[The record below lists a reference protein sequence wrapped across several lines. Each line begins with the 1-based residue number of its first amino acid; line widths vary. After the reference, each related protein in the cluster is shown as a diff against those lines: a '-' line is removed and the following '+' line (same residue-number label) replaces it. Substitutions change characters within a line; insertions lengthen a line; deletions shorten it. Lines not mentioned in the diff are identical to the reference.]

1 MFLALP
7 APPSRWKQ
15 EPKKGALGLPP
26 HPPHP
31 RPPPP
36 PPPPQQWTVSYR
48 SPVTPQHFHQKTDQS
63 LKKTSGAR
71 GALRVIQ
78 HTRGDWDPE
87 RENWGYG
94 KHDGICFLEQSET
107 VPWSD
112 GNVVPLSTE
121 KNTLSALRSNL

>member
-26 HPPHP
+26 HPRHP

-63 LKKTSGAR
+63 LKKTSELEEHLGSFSTH
-71 GALRVIQ
+71 GEIGIQ
-78 HTRGDWDPE
+78 
-87 RENWGYG
+87 REKIGVMVSTMASASWSKVKRCPGVM
-94 KHDGICFLEQSET
+94 ET
-107 VPWSD
+107 WS
-112 GNVVPLSTE
+112 L
-121 KNTLSALRSNL
+121 